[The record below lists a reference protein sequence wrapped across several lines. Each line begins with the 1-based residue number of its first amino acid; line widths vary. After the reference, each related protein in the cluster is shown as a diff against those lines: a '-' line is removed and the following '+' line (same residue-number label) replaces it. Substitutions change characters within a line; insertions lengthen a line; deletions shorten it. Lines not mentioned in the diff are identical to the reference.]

1 MITFCGPVLNK
12 TWKIMDNIVISQWRN
27 SQWNGDLKS
36 TMEEYSTSFNDS
48 MSGDLLICPR
58 YLILKMIGLIFGI
71 FFVMIWPIIAWI
83 LLKLVGYAVIG
94 LTLGDGYEFVN
105 STFFQ
110 WAEEKKMDIDF
121 SIWFCTPG
129 REGSKVVG
137 CVIKIYFL
145 MFF

>member
-1 MITFCGPVLNK
+1 
-12 TWKIMDNIVISQWRN
+12 MDNIVISQWRN

-36 TMEEYSTSFNDS
+36 TMEEYGTSDDS
-48 MSGDLLICPR
+48 MSGNLLICPC
-58 YLILKMIGLIFGI
+58 YLILKMMGLIFGI
-71 FFVMIWPIIAWI
+71 FFVMIWPIFAWL

-94 LTLGDGYEFVN
+94 LTLGHGYEFVN

-110 WAEEKKMDIDF
+110 WADEKKMDIDF
-121 SIWFCTPG
+121 SLYFCTEG

-145 MFF
+145 VFF

>member
-1 MITFCGPVLNK
+1 
-12 TWKIMDNIVISQWRN
+12 MDNIVISQWRN

-105 STFFQ
+105 STFLQ
-110 WAEEKKMDIDF
+110 WADEIVKNFD
-121 SIWFCTPG
+121 WFFKQVNG
-129 REGSKVVG
+129 V
-137 CVIKIYFL
+137 FL
-145 MFF
+145 FHLFYVSSLTLGKEVFRNGQSTQF